1 MTEELTNESE
11 SERHSDEN
19 RNELQI
25 LRTVKNCLM
34 NFGDVEDVIS
44 ELRRLQRGEA
54 PPIPKPKSLYD
65 LQRQHLEIVSRG
77 DRLESEIEKRYQ
89 LMKAVESLLNH
100 ALDMKD
106 WERVGIAIDVI
117 EELRETGLRCE
128 PIKDVWNKELKL
140 AYDLF

>member
-11 SERHSDEN
+11 DDRHWDEN
-19 RNELQI
+19 KKELEI
-25 LRTVKNCLM
+25 LNIVKTCLM

-65 LQRQHLEIVSRG
+65 LQRQHLERAARG

-106 WERVGIAIDVI
+106 WERVGIAIDVLQ
-117 EELRETGLRCE
+117 ELRECHCR
-128 PIKDVWNKELKL
+128 PIKDLWNEQLKL
-140 AYDLF
+140 AWGLF